1 MWHGFIGQRIA
12 TTNKTLRRLGTAFL
26 LMALGLAVYELR
38 TFINN
43 LQGPIALDEA
53 RLAAITN
60 PSLRLRNYA
69 TVLGQK
75 AVATGITSIE
85 RTTRNGVVESERTTA
100 ELMALLVGNHIL
112 VVKAKPGDT
121 SAKYTG
127 ELLTIPEDVKREI
140 FSQIAEPDLR
150 SATFPLLL
158 DAAVN
163 YGGDLVLSYIAIS
176 IFLLLGSYAIA
187 QSKRRTEMPEKHP
200 ISKELAQYGPLYSIV
215 PEIDA
220 DMAAGT
226 STLSSTTFSRN
237 WIISCWLTQV
247 AVMKRDEIIWA
258 YKKRTRHSVN
268 FLPTGSSYGL
278 VLRDKRGKFLELT
291 SSEKNVDLYLKSL
304 AEQTPWIVF
313 GCDRTLEKL
322 YKKQREAFA
331 QGVSERRAA
340 MRATKT

>member
-1 MWHGFIGQRIA
+1 MWNGFIGQRIA
-12 TTNKTLRRLGTAFL
+12 ATNKTLRRLGTTFL
-26 LMALGLAVYELR
+26 LMAACLTVYELR

-53 RLAAITN
+53 RLADITN
-60 PSLRLRNYA
+60 PSVRLRNYA

-75 AVATGITSIE
+75 AVATGITSIQ

-112 VVKAKPGDT
+112 VVKARPGET

-127 ELLTIPEDVKREI
+127 ELVALPEDVKREI
-140 FSQIAEPDLR
+140 FSQIAEPHLR

-158 DAAVN
+158 DAAAN
-163 YGGDLVLSYIAIS
+163 YGGELVLVYIAIGALL
-176 IFLLLGSYAIA
+176 FLALYATA
-187 QSKRRTEMPEKHP
+187 QSKRRTEIPERHP
-200 ISKELAQYGPLYSIV
+200 ISKELSQYGPLYSIV

-220 DMAAGT
+220 DVAHGT

-258 YKKRTRHSVN
+258 YKKQTRHSLN
-268 FLPTGSSYGL
+268 FIPTGSSYGL
-278 VLRDKRGKFLELT
+278 VLRDSRGKLLELT
-291 SSEKNVDLYLKSL
+291 SSEKNVDFYLKSL
-304 AEQTPWIVF
+304 AEQTPWVVF
-313 GCDRTLEKL
+313 GHDRKLEKL
-322 YKKQREAFA
+322 YKKERQAFA
-331 QGVSERRAA
+331 QTVSERRAA
-340 MRATKT
+340 MGAAKA